1 MEINE
6 INNTKLTKSIAD
18 TTVQVLLS
26 NNLITNEELNTY
38 NVQFG
43 YIFTKT
49 DGVLEALIKTSCNG
63 KTFYF
68 ACQKGSLMLIN
79 INEEQY
85 IQTINYMKENH
96 PCLNEVPN
104 TETEVQKNRREKNNQ
119 YLSQIG
125 ITYNDKLLCDEYD
138 INMKSLD
145 DICKRAIASLIT
157 IQVACDI
164 NTGIDIKSEEYK
176 ESFDFIKSLY
186 KKYGVEDCLNS
197 KEQRIIDGTYSRQ
210 DALDMDWEYET
221 YWAICWCLSLVDD
234 IKDGGELCDCEKAIS
249 FVMSASSYEDF
260 KSKCK
265 LRSLDEILDMYDL
278 YYRYNWAINN
288 VQVNP
293 NTNIGNLD
301 PSNVIERRRAL
312 EWVITDMKDWYD
324 LRLDT

>member
-1 MEINE
+1 METNE
-6 INNTKLTKSIAD
+6 INNIKLTQNIAD
-18 TTVQVLLS
+18 TTIQVLLS
-26 NNLITNEELNTY
+26 NNLITKEELNTY
-38 NVQFG
+38 KVQFG

-49 DGVLEALIKTSCNG
+49 DGVLEALIKTVCNG

-85 IQTINYMKENH
+85 VQTINYMKENH
-96 PCLNEVPN
+96 PCLNEEPN
-104 TETEVQKNRREKNNQ
+104 VETEVQKNRREKNNQ
-119 YLSQIG
+119 YLAQLG
-125 ITYNDKLLCDEYD
+125 ITHNEKLLCDEYD
-138 INMKSLD
+138 IQLKSLD

-164 NTGIDIKSEEYK
+164 NSGIDIKSEEYK
-176 ESFDFIKSLY
+176 ESFDFIKGLY
-186 KKYGVEDCLNS
+186 KKYNVEDCLNS
-197 KEQRIIDGTYSRQ
+197 KEQRIIDGTYSTQ
-210 DALDMDWEYET
+210 DAVDMDWEYET

-234 IKDGGELCDCEKAIS
+234 IKDGGEYCDCDKAIS
-249 FVMSASSYEDF
+249 FVMSADSYEDF

-265 LRSLDEILDMYDL
+265 LRSIDEILDMYDL

-288 VQVNP
+288 VQVDP
-293 NTNIGNLD
+293 NTNTGNLD
-301 PSNVIERRRAL
+301 PSTVIERRRGL